1 MKFGIYVASQWPQG
15 TDLGPQLDNL
25 LAQVRMARLNGFDSL
40 WTAQHFLTAPMQ
52 MFQTVP
58 LLARLM
64 AEADGM
70 EVGPAIMLLPMLNPV
85 VVAEEAATLDWL
97 CGGRYVL
104 AVGMGYRQEEFAAL
118 GVPFEQRAKRFG
130 EAIRL
135 IRRLWTEDEV
145 DFDGNFY
152 QVKGVGL
159 SLKPKRPGGPPIWI
173 GGAAK
178 AAVERAAR
186 LGDGWICSF
195 RPTLPELIDQFATFR
210 AARTAHGMPEPI
222 DYPIC
227 REVYVGTSDRTA
239 LDEVRGPLVYKYEA
253 YASWR
258 SEADQAAG
266 GFAKEFDNFVRDR
279 FIIGDA
285 ERVKDEIQRYR
296 ETLGANHLILR
307 VQWPGLDQ
315 ASTLKSIERLGRTI
329 AEIR

>member
-15 TDLGPQLDNL
+15 TDLGPQLDRL
-25 LAQVRMARLNGFDSL
+25 LEQVRAARAAGFDSL

-58 LLARLM
+58 LLARLA
-64 AEADGM
+64 AEAEGM
-70 EVGPAIMLLPMLNPV
+70 HVGPAIMLLPMLNPV

-97 CGGRYVL
+97 CGGNYVL
-104 AVGMGYRQEEFAAL
+104 AVGMGYRREEFEAL
-118 GVPFEQRAKRFG
+118 GVPFEERAGRFA

-135 IRRLWTEDEV
+135 IHRLWTEDEV
-145 DFDGNFY
+145 DFEGRY
-152 QVKGVGL
+152 YRVRGGL

-178 AAVERAAR
+178 GAVERAAR

-195 RPTLPELIDQFATFR
+195 RPTLPELVEQFAIFR
-210 AARTAHGMPEPI
+210 AARKAAGLAPPADH
-222 DYPIC
+222 PIC
-227 REVYVGTSDRTA
+227 REVYVGDDDRTA

-266 GFAKEFDNFVRDR
+266 GFARAFDDFVRDR
-279 FIIGDA
+279 FIVGDA
-285 ERVKDEIQRYR
+285 ARVRDEIQRYR
-296 ETLGANHLILR
+296 DTLGVDHMILR
-307 VQWPGLDQ
+307 AQWPGLDQ
-315 ASTLKSIERLGRTI
+315 ATTLRTIERLGRVI